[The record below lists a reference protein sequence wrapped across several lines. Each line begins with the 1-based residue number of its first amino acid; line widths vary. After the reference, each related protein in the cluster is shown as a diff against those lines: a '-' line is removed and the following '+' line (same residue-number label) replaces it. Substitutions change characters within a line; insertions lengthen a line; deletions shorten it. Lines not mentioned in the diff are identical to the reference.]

1 MSINTIN
8 DPIVLSEIVENDPST
23 GNIKR
28 KSELSLF
35 DRYLTLWILL
45 TMVLGTLL
53 GVFIPGLRNA
63 LDVSKLANVSLPVF
77 IGLLLMLYP
86 VFCKVKYEHLGT
98 MLSHKTAI
106 PYLSFSALM
115 NVIVCPLFM
124 VALAWATLFDL
135 PNFREGVILI
145 GIARCIAM
153 VLIWNDLAGGDAE
166 WAAILVACNSILQL
180 ILFSPMMYLFVGL
193 LGGGTHYIVNIG
205 LIAKSV
211 VLFLGIP
218 FFAGILTRV
227 VVVNVIGKPL
237 RWYHEK
243 FIPYISPLAPIGLT
257 FTILVMFGLQG
268 KLIVSQFGFC
278 LRVTIPLL
286 IYFPATFLFTM
297 LLCRLIGIT
306 YEVALAISFT
316 SASNNF
322 ELAMA
327 VSIPTFGIDSQQS
340 LATSIGPLI
349 EVPVMLAIVNVCPLV
364 KKYYLIKTSPEE
376 IPLSEA

>member
-1 MSINTIN
+1 MVHSINTIN
-8 DPIVLSEIVENDPST
+8 DPIVLSEIVENEPST

-63 LDVSKLANVSLPVF
+63 LDVSKVANVSLPVF

-145 GIARCIAM
+145 GIAR
-153 VLIWNDLAGGDAE
+153 
-166 WAAILVACNSILQL
+166 
-180 ILFSPMMYLFVGL
+180 Y
-193 LGGGTHYIVNIG
+193 
-205 LIAKSV
+205 
-211 VLFLGIP
+211 
-218 FFAGILTRV
+218 
-227 VVVNVIGKPL
+227 
-237 RWYHEK
+237 
-243 FIPYISPLAPIGLT
+243 
-257 FTILVMFGLQG
+257 
-268 KLIVSQFGFC
+268 
-278 LRVTIPLL
+278 VT
-286 IYFPATFLFTM
+286 
-297 LLCRLIGIT
+297 
-306 YEVALAISFT
+306 
-316 SASNNF
+316 N
-322 ELAMA
+322 
-327 VSIPTFGIDSQQS
+327 
-340 LATSIGPLI
+340 
-349 EVPVMLAIVNVCPLV
+349 
-364 KKYYLIKTSPEE
+364 
-376 IPLSEA
+376 